1 MNESKGNVKGS
12 PKKVR
17 KPAKKSTKSTKADS
31 GEPLMTSTASYEAL
45 GSHVGGTSYRRN
57 KAGSIERTD
66 KFKNIEDGLIPFKTY
81 SGSGSSGVSIRDAV
95 ILCQKAY
102 YNFSVFRNT
111 IDLMTEFSSSEIFF
125 EGGSKK
131 SRNFF
136 ESLLSKI
143 NIWDLQDRFFR
154 EYYRSGNVFL
164 YRFDAKLKPADVKKI
179 TQTFGGKTSKVEIPY
194 KYVILNPADIS
205 VAGSLN
211 FNQTR
216 KYHKVLTD
224 YELEKIRNPKTQEDS
239 EVYDALPAA
248 TKKAIKNSPL
258 ANSVTIELDGE
269 RFSAIFY
276 KKQDYEP
283 YAVPMGYPVLED
295 LNHKSELKRMDM
307 AITRTVQQAILIV
320 TMGTEPDKGG
330 INQENLAKMQ
340 ALFENQSVGRVLIA
354 DYTTKAQFV
363 IPQVS
368 DILDSKKYEVVN
380 ADINAGLN
388 NMLTGVGSSGEK
400 FANQQGKVEVFIA
413 RLRQARKTFLND
425 FLLPEVKRVSK
436 ILGFKNYPVPK
447 FEEILLRDNT
457 QKYRVYTRMAELGL
471 LTPEEL
477 FKALNTNRLP
487 NEEDSHEAQKKYLGD
502 RDDGLYF
509 PLVGGSAVDNPAM
522 EKWSPQEV
530 AHPELQKQNVPPAEK
545 TVKKSQTTS
554 PNSGRPSGTDGVPQ
568 ERGGASKGKF
578 NLEQVKTN
586 IIKSQDLEKNVEK
599 ELRKIHKKTRL
610 TKQQKQI
617 AQTIGHII
625 IANEKPDDW
634 KKSVEKYCKIPADQN
649 EEQVKAVEEI
659 ALEHQLDSFMASMLY
674 HSKTKGQKS
683 VTKEKE
689 K

>member
-1 MNESKGNVKGS
+1 MSQNKPNEKSS
-12 PKKVR
+12 PKKPR
-17 KPAKKSTKSTKADS
+17 RRTTKKTETSA
-31 GEPLMTSTASYEAL
+31 EPLMTSTASHESFA
-45 GSHVGGTSYRRN
+45 HRADTHTRRN

-66 KFKNIEDGLIPFKTY
+66 KFTNIENGLIPFKTY
-81 SGSGSSGVSIRDAV
+81 SGSGQSGISIRDAV

-111 IDLMTEFSSSEIFF
+111 VDLMTEFSTSEVFF

-136 ESLLSKI
+136 ESLFAKV
-143 NIWDLQDRFFR
+143 NILDLQDRFFR

-179 TQTFGGKTSKVEIPY
+179 TQTFGAKSQKVKIPY
-194 KYVILNPADIS
+194 RYVVLNPADIS
-205 VAGSLN
+205 IAGSLN
-211 FNQTR
+211 FTETR

-224 YELEKIRNPKTQEDS
+224 FELEKIRNPKTPEDK
-239 EVYDALPAA
+239 EIYNALPEA
-248 TKKAIKNSPL
+248 TKRAIKQAPLSNSI
-258 ANSVTIELDGE
+258 TIELDGE

-295 LNHKSELKRMDM
+295 LNHKAELKRMDM
-307 AITRTVQQAILIV
+307 AVTRTVQQAILLV

-330 INQENLAKMQ
+330 INQENLMKMQ

-368 DILDSKKYEVVN
+368 DILDPKKYEVVN

-436 ILGFKNYPVPK
+436 TLGFKNHPVPK

-477 FKALNTNRLP
+477 FQALNSNRLP
-487 NEEDSHEAQKKYLGD
+487 NKEESMESQKQYLNE

-509 PLVGGSAVDNPAM
+509 PLVGGSPTENPAM
-522 EKWSPQEV
+522 ESWEAPEPKNIVDPNKEPQ
-530 AHPELQKQNVPPAEK
+530 
-545 TVKKSQTTS
+545 KSQTTS
-554 PNSGRPSGTDGVPQ
+554 PNNGRPSGTDGVPQ
-568 ERGGASKGKF
+568 EREKAAAKQKYSF
-578 NLEQVKTN
+578 EEMRVN
-586 IIKSQDLEKNVEK
+586 IVKSQNLGKKVERQ
-599 ELRKIHKKTRL
+599 LRKIHKKTRL
-610 TKQQKQI
+610 TKAQKQI

-625 IANEKPDDW
+625 IANEAPDNW
-634 KKSVEKYCKIPADQN
+634 EKSVEKYCKTPADQN
-649 EEQVKAVEEI
+649 ENQVRAVEEI
-659 ALEHQLDSFMASMLY
+659 ALEHQLDTFMASMLY
-674 HSKTKGQKS
+674 HSKIE
-683 VTKEKE
+683 EK

>member
-1 MNESKGNVKGS
+1 MDQSKGNVKSS
-12 PKKVR
+12 PKKAKKPANKPAN
-17 KPAKKSTKSTKADS
+17 KPAKAIS
-31 GEPLMTSTASYEAL
+31 GEPLMTSTASHESLA
-45 GSHVGGTSYRRN
+45 SHVGTSYRRN

-66 KFKNIEDGLIPFKTY
+66 KFKNIEDGLIPFKAY
-81 SGSGSSGVSIRDAV
+81 SGAGSSGVSIRDAV

-111 IDLMTEFSSSEIFF
+111 IDLMTEFSTSEIFF

-136 ESLLSKI
+136 ESLFNKV

-194 KYVILNPADIS
+194 RYVVLNPADIS

-211 FNQTR
+211 FNQTK

-239 EVYDALPAA
+239 EIYDALPEA

-295 LNHKSELKRMDM
+295 LNHKAELKRMDM

-354 DYTTKAQFV
+354 DYTTEAKFV

-368 DILDSKKYEVVN
+368 DILDPKKYEVVN

-436 ILGFKNYPVPK
+436 VLGFKNYPVPK

-487 NEEDSHEAQKKYLGD
+487 NEEDSHEAQKKYIDD

-509 PLVGGSAVDNPAM
+509 PLVGGSPVDNPAM
-522 EKWSPQEV
+522 EKWTPQEV
-530 AHPELQKQNVPPAEK
+530 AHPELQKQNVPPAAKKPTED
-545 TVKKSQTTS
+545 TTKKSQTTS
-554 PNSGRPSGTDGVPQ
+554 PNNGRPSGTDGVPQ
-568 ERGGASKGKF
+568 ERASKGKF
-578 NLEQVKTN
+578 NLEQVKDN
-586 IIKSQDLEKNVEK
+586 IIKSQDLEKKVEK
-599 ELRKIHKKTRL
+599 ELRKTHKKTRL
-610 TKQQKQI
+610 SKAQKEV
-617 AQTIGHII
+617 AKTIGEI
-625 IANEKPDDW
+625 IAVNEAPEDW
-634 KKSVEKYCKIPADQN
+634 GASVSKYCKTPTDQN
-649 EEQVKAVEEI
+649 EKQVKAVEEI
-659 ALEHQLDSFMASMLY
+659 AFEHQLDMFMASMLY
-674 HSKTKGQKS
+674 HSKAKEQK
-683 VTKEKE
+683 
-689 K
+689 